1 MKIIL
6 KTKESFVECREIY
19 NIAMFFYINETTRSL
34 LICYNITNKTHIN
47 LCIILHKINFKIL
60 NVRFR
65 SKLRNEDDII

>member
-34 LICYNITNKTHIN
+34 LICYNIANKTHIN